1 MPEASC
7 LSSLS
12 VIIPTYNRREVLAR
26 AIEGYLAQ
34 SSPRLIHELLVV
46 DDGSTDG
53 TESMV
58 REFTK
63 RSLFPIRYLQ
73 QPNKGPAA
81 ARNLGIREARSA
93 LVLFSDS
100 DIVPERNLVEQHIE
114 CHRRNPQ
121 PPAAVLGHVTWSP
134 EIEATPFMRWYGDNK
149 LFHFNRLQNNQEA
162 PFQFFYTCNLSLKT
176 EFLRTCGQFDEEFKS
191 AAFEDIELGY
201 RLSKQGLQLFYNS
214 EAIGYHHQFFS
225 FEGACRKFLGN
236 IPAGQVFLRK
246 EAGQHY
252 AKQTEKGGPR
262 PGHALATGFA
272 GMAAAILSPARRLL
286 DSSIPLPG
294 IVYHLFFWDC
304 KRQLLKQ
311 GKATVGRNEDRHTV
325 LP

>member
-1 MPEASC
+1 VPEAS
-7 LSSLS
+7 LFGSLS
-12 VIIPTYNRREVLAR
+12 VVIPTYNRETVLAK
-26 AIEGYLAQ
+26 ALGGYLAQ
-34 SSPRLIHELLVV
+34 SSPQLVHELLVV

-114 CHRRNPQ
+114 CHRRNSQ
-121 PPAAVLGHVTWSP
+121 TPAAVLGYVTWSP
-134 EIEATPFMRWYGDNK
+134 EIEVTPFMRWYGDNK
-149 LFHFNRLQNNQEA
+149 LFNFNRLQNNQEA

-201 RLSKQGLQLFYNS
+201 RLSKHGLQLFYNS
-214 EAIGYHHQFFS
+214 AAIGYHHQFFS
-225 FEGACRKFLGN
+225 FEDACRKCLDN
-236 IPAGQVFLRK
+236 VAAGQMFLRK
-246 EAGQHY
+246 EAGQQY
-252 AKQTEKGGPR
+252 SKQTQTARLRYGSALR
-262 PGHALATGFA
+262 SALAG
-272 GMAAAILSPARRLL
+272 GLSGVLSPPRRLL

-294 IVYHLFFWDC
+294 IVYRLFFRDC
-304 KRQLLKQ
+304 TRQLLKQ
-311 GKATVGRNEDRHTV
+311 RTATVGHNEDRHSV
-325 LP
+325 LS

>member
-1 MPEASC
+1 VDEAP
-7 LSSLS
+7 LSDSLS
-12 VIIPTYNRREVLAR
+12 IVIPTYNREAVLAR
-26 AIEGYLAQ
+26 ALAGYLAQ
-34 SSPRLIHELLVV
+34 SSPQLTHELLVI

-63 RSLFPIRYLQ
+63 RSPFPIRYLH

-93 LVLFSDS
+93 LVLFCDS

-121 PPAAVLGHVTWSP
+121 TPAAVLGQVMWSR

-149 LFHFNRLQNNQEA
+149 LFHFNRLKDKQEA
-162 PFQFFYTCNLSLKT
+162 PFEFFYSCNLSLKT
-176 EFLRTCGQFDEEFKS
+176 RFLRTCGQFDEEFKS

-201 RLSKQGLQLFYNS
+201 RLSKHGLQLVYNS
-214 EAIGYHHQFFS
+214 AAIGYHHQFFS
-225 FEGACRKFLGN
+225 FEDACRKFLN
-236 IPAGQVFLRK
+236 NVAAAQTFRRK
-246 EAGQHY
+246 EAGQHFERQP
-252 AKQTEKGGPR
+252 QTTLSRCGA
-262 PGHALATGFA
+262 ALRSGVA
-272 GMAAAILSPARRLL
+272 GILSGLLAPAQPLI

-294 IVYHLFFWDC
+294 VVYRLLFGDRT
-304 KRQLLKQ
+304 RQILRQ
-311 GKATVGRNEDRHTV
+311 GNDSRRAKSRSA
-325 LP
+325 